1 MTLAR
6 LIAIGLLSLGIGV
19 AAPAAEGLTLGQAAR
34 VPDAPA
40 VQTPV
45 QPAAG
50 LSPGARE
57 VARLIGVQ
65 DAVDRYLQLPASDR
79 IFGSDMSRDA
89 MLLRMEVSD
98 AVLAA
103 SLDADGVLAELDSEL
118 STLTDTRSQLE
129 DRRDHALGINTI
141 AAIVAGGV
149 GGVVG
154 TAMQLSDKTSR
165 AGNYVGVSGGIVST
179 VLSFI
184 GLRQQSGGS
193 AEFSDAPNM
202 LAPFFDRAGEF
213 HARYPEALWQYLND
227 PIPTEPDKGTRRERL
242 TRDWREQGRIERADN
257 PKGRDKIAFLTSSSS
272 EKRKLTIGLISDRQA
287 MLQSVRIWVELMK
300 RDLSKLMLAVR
311 SR

>member
-6 LIAIGLLSLGIGV
+6 LIAIGLLSLGIG
-19 AAPAAEGLTLGQAAR
+19 AATPAAAGLAPRHAA
-34 VPDAPA
+34 VSDGPA
-40 VQTPV
+40 MQTPA

-79 IFGSDMSRDA
+79 NFGSDMSRDA

-242 TRDWREQGRIERADN
+242 TRDWLAQGRIERADN

-311 SR
+311 AR